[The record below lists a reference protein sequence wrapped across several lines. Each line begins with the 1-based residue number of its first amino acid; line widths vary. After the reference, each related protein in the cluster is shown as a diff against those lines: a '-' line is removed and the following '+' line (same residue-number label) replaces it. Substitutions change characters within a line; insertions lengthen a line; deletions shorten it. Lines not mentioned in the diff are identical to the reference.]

1 MRITFFDERF
11 PPRGETIGMWTM
23 PVWYVPPSSAMTRLS
38 RRSWIGTARA
48 CSASRGECW
57 PMTTTRA
64 RRFRTPSSPRGRT
77 SSLSRDFRAL
87 RTWLFSL
94 THRRA
99 ADIRRRRRP
108 TPTDDEILAGRTV
121 DALADPSRVVLEHDL
136 LAALQTT
143 LTSLPWRQR
152 AVWVLREIEEL
163 SYDEL
168 AEALSMS
175 PDAVRGQLYRARRH
189 VADRMEAWR

>member
-1 MRITFFDERF
+1 M
-11 PPRGETIGMWTM
+11 
-23 PVWYVPPSSAMTRLS
+23 
-38 RRSWIGTARA
+38 
-48 CSASRGECW
+48 
-57 PMTTTRA
+57 
-64 RRFRTPSSPRGRT
+64 
-77 SSLSRDFRAL
+77 
-87 RTWLFSL
+87 
-94 THRRA
+94 
-99 ADIRRRRRP
+99 
-108 TPTDDEILAGRTV
+108 
-121 DALADPSRVVLEHDL
+121 VLEHDL

>member
-1 MRITFFDERF
+1 MDDASLVRAAVLGDDAAFAAIVDRHGPSMFRF
-11 PPRGETIGMWTM
+11 
-23 PVWYVPPSSAMTRLS
+23 
-38 RRSWIGTARA
+38 
-48 CSASRGECW
+48 
-57 PMTTTRA
+57 A
-64 RRFRTPSSPRGRT
+64 RRMLADDDDAGEAVQEAFISAWKNIESFQGRST
-77 SSLSRDFRAL
+77 L

-108 TPTDDEILAGRTV
+108 IPTDDEILAERTV
-121 DALADPSRVVLEHDL
+121 DALADPSRAVLEHDL

-143 LTSLPWRQR
+143 LTALPWRQR

-163 SYDEL
+163 SYDEI
-168 AEALSMS
+168 AEALSMG

-189 VADRMEAWR
+189 VTDRMEAWR